1 MRTTWPQPGNY
12 YPKMVF
18 NVSPLLVKPTPLEPY
33 CYEKRNMYLSEIKKA
48 NEKLETA
55 SKFTEKLSNELAEAQ
70 KSVKDNR
77 WSKSTTK
84 TSLVNRLQNDYTRAT
99 QQEDLA
105 RSNIEEIEKKYK
117 VYNNLVEIQERM
129 EKNYAEFCEA

>member
-18 NVSPLLVKPTPLEPY
+18 NVSPLPVKPTPLEPY

-48 NEKLETA
+48 NEKLEAA

-84 TSLVNRLQNDYTRAT
+84 ASLVNRLQNDYTRAT

-105 RSNIEEIEKKYK
+105 RSSIEEIEKKYK

>member
-1 MRTTWPQPGNY
+1 
-12 YPKMVF
+12 
-18 NVSPLLVKPTPLEPY
+18 
-33 CYEKRNMYLSEIKKA
+33 
-48 NEKLETA
+48 
-55 SKFTEKLSNELAEAQ
+55 LAEAQ

-84 TSLVNRLQNDYTRAT
+84 ASLVNRLQNDYTRAT